1 MKRFYKN
8 EDEKIYC
15 INFNKYRNFLNA
27 KIWYIFEKALFLS
40 IVGGKC
46 GSNDKKEESKK
57 EDSIDILKTLAF
69 IKNMKEYQRN
79 TKLFSRQIWLKKRKV
94 NNFDS
99 KI

>member
-1 MKRFYKN
+1 ML
-8 EDEKIYC
+8 
-15 INFNKYRNFLNA
+15 KYDIFLR
-27 KIWYIFEKALFLS
+27 KPYFFLS
-40 IVGGKC
+40 FVASVAVMI
-46 GSNDKKEESKK
+46 KKEESKK